1 MAVSAPTKPA
11 LQTAKDLERLSASGY
26 RYELIKGELRPMSP
40 SGGPHG
46 DATSRVSF
54 YINGFVYGEDRGLT
68 FTAETG
74 FFIARNPDTVMAPD
88 FAFVAEERLPET
100 LPEGYVSIIPDLAVE
115 TRSPNDTAREVADK
129 VEDWLTAGVK
139 IVWVI
144 EPRKHTITTHRRG
157 RQPIVFSVGDTLDGE
172 DILPGLSIPL
182 SMIFPAK
189 RKRQPGE
196 QEQGK

>member
-1 MAVSAPTKPA
+1 MAVSAPVKPA
-11 LQTAKDLERLSASGY
+11 LQTAADLERLSSQGFH
-26 RYELIKGELRPMSP
+26 YELIKGELRPMSP

-54 YINGFVYGEDRGLT
+54 YVNGLVYAEERGLT

-74 FFIARNPDTVMAPD
+74 FFVARDPDTVMAPD

-115 TRSPNDTAREVADK
+115 TRSPNDTAKEVADK
-129 VEDWLTAGVK
+129 VEDWLAAGVK

-144 EPRKHTITTHRRG
+144 EPRKRTITSHRRE
-157 RQPIVFSVGDTLDGE
+157 RQPLVFQTGDTLDGE
-172 DILPGLSIPL
+172 DILSGLSIPL
-182 SMIFPAK
+182 YMIFPAK
-189 RKRQPGE
+189 RKRQQGE
-196 QEQGK
+196 

>member
-1 MAVSAPTKPA
+1 MATSTLAKPVVH
-11 LQTAKDLERLSASGY
+11 TAEDLERLSAQGY

-54 YINGFVYGEDRGLT
+54 YINGLVYGEERGLT

-74 FFIARNPDTVMAPD
+74 FFVARNPDTVIAPD

-115 TRSPNDTAREVADK
+115 TRSPNDIAKEVADK

-144 EPRKHTITTHRRG
+144 EPRKRTITSHRRG
-157 RQPIVFSVGDTLDGE
+157 RQPLVFGVGNALDGE

-182 SMIFPAK
+182 NMIFPVK
-189 RKRQPGE
+189 RKRQYGE
-196 QEQGK
+196 

>member
-1 MAVSAPTKPA
+1 MATATLTKPA
-11 LQTAKDLERLSASGY
+11 LHTAKDLERLSAQGF

-46 DATSRVSF
+46 NATSRVSF
-54 YINGFVYGEDRGLT
+54 YVNGLVYGEELGET
-68 FTAETG
+68 FAAETG
-74 FFIARNPDTVMAPD
+74 FFVARDPDTVLAPD
-88 FAFVAEERLPET
+88 FAFVAEERLPDP

-115 TRSPNDTAREVADK
+115 TRSPNDTAKEVADK
-129 VEDWLTAGVK
+129 VDDWLAAGVQ

-144 EPRKHTITTHRRG
+144 EPRHRTITTHRQG

-182 SMIFPAK
+182 GMIFPAK
-189 RKRQPGE
+189 RKRQPE
-196 QEQGK
+196 E

>member
-1 MAVSAPTKPA
+1 MAVSAPAKPT
-11 LQTAKDLERLSASGY
+11 LQTAADLERLSAQGY

-54 YINGFVYGEDRGLT
+54 YINGLVYGEERGLT

-74 FFIARNPDTVMAPD
+74 FFVARDPDTVMAPD
-88 FAFVAEERLPET
+88 FAFVADDRLPDP
-100 LPEGYVSIIPDLAVE
+100 LPEGYVSVVPDLAVE

-129 VEDWLTAGVK
+129 VEAWLTAGVQ

-144 EPRKHTITTHRRG
+144 EPRRRTITSHRQG
-157 RQPIVFSVGDTLDGE
+157 RQPLVFSAGDTLDGE
-172 DILPGLSIPL
+172 NILPGLSIPL
-182 SMIFPAK
+182 NRIFSVK
-189 RKRQPGE
+189 RSRQQGE
-196 QEQGK
+196 